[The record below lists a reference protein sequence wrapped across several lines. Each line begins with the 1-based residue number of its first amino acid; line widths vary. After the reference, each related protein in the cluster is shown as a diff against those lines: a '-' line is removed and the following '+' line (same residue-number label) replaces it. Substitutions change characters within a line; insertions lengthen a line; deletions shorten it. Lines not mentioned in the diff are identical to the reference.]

1 VDEPDRESAAAGP
14 LSGVRV
20 LEVSRERPAR
30 IAGMLLADLGA
41 DVLRVVGPG
50 APPEPLTPETVCWDR
65 GKRVARIAADGV
77 PGAAVRADVMVV
89 DGSRS
94 SLRGWQAEA
103 LGETHPS
110 LVHVWMPPYGEH
122 GEWKDLPDDPLL
134 LAALGSLAVYY
145 PADDDSPV
153 APIVAGL
160 THIQGA
166 LGASAAVAGL
176 VGRQRTGAAQASVV
190 TGLHA
195 AAAVMGTAFAEI
207 NDQPAFSAS
216 RALRGAPSWRIY
228 RCADGEWLF
237 LAALTP
243 GIFFRALE
251 ALDRLDVMALPEVA
265 GDFQSILD
273 LNRGRRAVEAEL
285 ESVFAA
291 NTSAHWLARLQ
302 QARVPCTTV
311 KSRAEWMDGPI
322 VRGNH
327 GRADLQHPSL
337 GQVSMPNVPVILSDT
352 PGSVRGFSRELAS
365 GHDVWPQAV
374 GRPGAGPQAAAAPAA
389 GPPGARGSLPLAGVA
404 VVDASSFLAGPMVSA
419 VLADFGADVV
429 RVEPVGGDS
438 YRNFSLAFL
447 AVNQRKRG
455 AVIDLKQPDGIE
467 ALHALLARADVFVE
481 NLRPRALAA
490 LALEDDATSPRFPRL
505 VHCSVSA
512 FGRAEAF
519 ADLPG
524 FDPIFQCLNGMA
536 AAQGAE
542 GEPIVC
548 PAPVNDVATG
558 ALGALGCLAALFRRQ
573 AAGRGQRVW
582 VSLAASSTFIQSGE
596 FTTWAGSPPTP
607 RGDLLFRGPGHG
619 HRYHQCRD
627 GWIAVAAVSEALR
640 AQLAAALGVDDLADA
655 AGVLRG
661 HTVASATRLLNTHG
675 VPACRVVPRHRPLR
689 DPFLMDNGFSHLVP
703 VPEGVARVVDR
714 HSCWPGAAGPR
725 ASRSFAPG
733 EDTRAVLASAGLDP
747 GGLT

>member
-1 VDEPDRESAAAGP
+1 
-14 LSGVRV
+14 
-20 LEVSRERPAR
+20 
-30 IAGMLLADLGA
+30 
-41 DVLRVVGPG
+41 
-50 APPEPLTPETVCWDR
+50 
-65 GKRVARIAADGV
+65 
-77 PGAAVRADVMVV
+77 
-89 DGSRS
+89 
-94 SLRGWQAEA
+94 
-103 LGETHPS
+103 
-110 LVHVWMPPYGEH
+110 
-122 GEWKDLPDDPLL
+122 
-134 LAALGSLAVYY
+134 
-145 PADDDSPV
+145 
-153 APIVAGL
+153 
-160 THIQGA
+160 
-166 LGASAAVAGL
+166 
-176 VGRQRTGAAQASVV
+176 
-190 TGLHA
+190 
-195 AAAVMGTAFAEI
+195 
-207 NDQPAFSAS
+207 
-216 RALRGAPSWRIY
+216 
-228 RCADGEWLF
+228 
-237 LAALTP
+237 
-243 GIFFRALE
+243 
-251 ALDRLDVMALPEVA
+251 
-265 GDFQSILD
+265 
-273 LNRGRRAVEAEL
+273 
-285 ESVFAA
+285 
-291 NTSAHWLARLQ
+291 
-302 QARVPCTTV
+302 
-311 KSRAEWMDGPI
+311 
-322 VRGNH
+322 
-327 GRADLQHPSL
+327 
-337 GQVSMPNVPVILSDT
+337 MPNVPVILSDT

-481 NLRPRALAA
+481 NLRPRALAP

-714 HSCWPGAAGPR
+714 HSRWPGAAGPR